1 MKENKKKMNLP
12 NKLTILRVLLVPV
25 FVACVL
31 YITNIYVRGLVSA
44 AVFIITAT
52 TDFIDGKIA
61 RKYKLVTNFG
71 KFMDPLADKFMIF
84 ASLLSITVTIDAE
97 DVIFKSVMVWVS
109 AIVFFRELAVTSI
122 RLVCSGAGAGVIAA
136 SFFGKCKTLSQCVCI
151 CALLIEPVLFKLI
164 GVTDY
169 HIISYVTIAVMTFMT
184 VASGIDYY
192 KTYSKYLDP
201 NE

>member
-1 MKENKKKMNLP
+1 MKDNNKKMNLP

-31 YITNIYVRGLVSA
+31 YIPHPIVRGLVSA
-44 AVFIITAT
+44 AVFIFTAT
-52 TDFIDGKIA
+52 TDLIDGRIA
-61 RKYKLVTNFG
+61 RKNNLVTNFG

-84 ASLLSITVTIDAE
+84 AALFSITVTLTDP
-97 DVIFKSVMVWVS
+97 VLKHVMIWVS
-109 AIVFFRELAVTSI
+109 LVVFFRELAVTSI

-136 SFFGKCKTLSQCVCI
+136 SFFGKCKTLSQVVCI
-151 CALLIEPVLFKLI
+151 SSLLVEPVLFRII
-164 GVTDY
+164 GVKDY
-169 HIISYVTIAVMTFMT
+169 HIISYVTIAIMTIMT

-192 KTYSKYLDP
+192 KTYAQYLDP

>member
-12 NKLTILRVLLVPV
+12 NKLTILRVLLVPI

-31 YITNIYVRGLVSA
+31 YIPNLYVRSFVSA
-44 AVFIITAT
+44 AVFIITAA

-84 ASLLSITVTIDAE
+84 ASLLSITVKIE
-97 DVIFKSVMVWVS
+97 EEPLKSIMIWVS

-122 RLVCSGAGAGVIAA
+122 RLVCSGSGAGVIAA
-136 SFFGKCKTLSQCVCI
+136 SFFGKCKTMAQCVCI
-151 CALLIEPVLFKLI
+151 CTLLIEPALFALI
-164 GVTDY
+164 GVKDY
-169 HIISYVTIAVMTFMT
+169 HIISYVAIAVMTFMT

>member
-25 FVACVL
+25 FVACIL
-31 YITNIYVRGLVSA
+31 YIPNVIVRGLVSA
-44 AVFIITAT
+44 AVFGLTAF
-52 TDFIDGKIA
+52 TDMLDGKIA
-61 RKYKLVTNFG
+61 RKYNLITNFG
-71 KFMDPLADKFMIF
+71 KFMDPLADKFMVF
-84 ASLLSITVTIDAE
+84 AALLSITVVSGGILQ
-97 DVIFKSVMVWVS
+97 SVMVWVS

-136 SFFGKCKTLSQCVCI
+136 SFFGKAKTVTQVACIVVMLLEPSVCAI
-151 CALLIEPVLFKLI
+151 FKW
-164 GVTDY
+164 TDY
-169 HIISYVTIAVMTFMT
+169 HIVSYVTMAAMTFMT

-192 KTYSKYLDP
+192 KAYSKYLDP

>member
-12 NKLTILRVLLVPV
+12 NKLTILRVLMVPI

-31 YITNIYVRGLVSA
+31 YIPNLVVRGLVSA
-44 AVFIITAT
+44 AVFILTAT
-52 TDFIDGKIA
+52 TDLIDGKIA

-84 ASLLSITVTIDAE
+84 AALFSITVILTDPIL
-97 DVIFKSVMVWVS
+97 KNVMIWVS
-109 AIVFFRELAVTSI
+109 LIVFFRELAVTSI

-136 SFFGKCKTLSQCVCI
+136 SFFVKCKTLSQVVCI
-151 CALLIEPVLFKLI
+151 SALLIEPVLFYWY
-164 GVTDY
+164 GVKDY

-192 KTYSKYLDP
+192 KTYAKYLDP

>member
-31 YITNIYVRGLVSA
+31 YIPHLIVRGLVSA
-44 AVFIITAT
+44 AVFILTAT
-52 TDFIDGKIA
+52 TDLIDGKIA
-61 RKYKLVTNFG
+61 RKHNLVTNFG

-84 ASLLSITVTIDAE
+84 AALFSITVTLTDPIL
-97 DVIFKSVMVWVS
+97 KNVMIWVS
-109 AIVFFRELAVTSI
+109 LIVFFRELAVTSI

-136 SFFGKCKTLSQCVCI
+136 SFFGKCKTLSQVVCI
-151 CALLIEPVLFKLI
+151 SALLIEPVLFHII
-164 GVTDY
+164 GVKDY
-169 HIISYVTIAVMTFMT
+169 HIISYITIAVMTFMT

-192 KTYSKYLDP
+192 KTYAQYLDP